1 MSEKPSLTRSQAVEQ
16 VMAQIHGPITV
27 DEVCERVLTIWP
39 SKAKNPLSAMRSHLR
54 QDQAGRTLVFLDA
67 KTILPLPIAMRGVR
81 FRIPVSRREAK
92 RGALIIQPVFDYFLR
107 PGLDPGEVQLLD
119 EKGHPLPVHV
129 ITIREQ
135 ANTMFGKQT
144 VEHAAF
150 DLGDWFRAQRV
161 RRDDSILVTI
171 EDWTN
176 GVFRLE
182 HEPAKHHHKNKKKI
196 EGQDRELADLLFG
209 MLEESSREVIYARVA
224 VPTTYARLSDPRG
237 YPGNHWIEV
246 VGRDSRMS
254 YDGWAIHYSDWRS
267 PLDQVLYEEE
277 PVPQSAF
284 SPTQGRQ
291 VYRFKA
297 ALWHRSGLWRTVEIQ
312 GEQTLA
318 EFDAIL
324 RHAFEHDVFDH
335 LGGFWKLIRRGKS
348 KRFREVDVGDVDP
361 FGEGSGA
368 EVHLA
373 GLGLVPGDELKYVY
387 DFGDWIQHRIT
398 LVEVVEPEKGVKY
411 PRIVAQNKPR
421 YKNCQ
426 TCQDQERESRATW
439 VCIECSNRQQREV
452 LLCEDCLDREHGEH
466 YAEEILY

>member
-1 MSEKPSLTRSQAVEQ
+1 VSDSTEPSLTRSQAVEK
-16 VMAQIHGPITV
+16 VLAQIHGPITV

-54 QDQAGRTLVFLDA
+54 QDHSGKALIFLDA

-81 FRIPVSRREAK
+81 FRIPLSRREAN
-92 RGALIIQPVFDYFLR
+92 RGALIILPAFEYFLR
-107 PGLDPGEVQLLD
+107 RELDPAAVQLLD
-119 EKGHPLPVHV
+119 QKGQPLPARV

-135 ANTMFGKQT
+135 ANTPFGKQT
-144 VEHAAF
+144 IEHAAF
-150 DLGDWFRAQRV
+150 DLGGWFRAQRV

-176 GVFRLE
+176 GAFRLE
-182 HEPAKHHHKNKKKI
+182 HEPAKRHHKKEI

-209 MLEESSREVIYARVA
+209 MLEESSREVIYAYVA
-224 VPTTYARLSDPRG
+224 VPTAYARLSDPRR
-237 YPGNHWIEV
+237 YPGSHWIEV
-246 VGRDSRMS
+246 VGRDPRMR
-254 YDGWAIHYSDWRS
+254 YDGWAIRYSDWRS
-267 PLDQVLYEEE
+267 PLEQMLYEEE
-277 PVPQSAF
+277 PVPQAAF

-297 ALWHRSGLWRTVEIQ
+297 ALWHRPGLWRTVEIQ
-312 GEQTLA
+312 GEQALA

-324 RHAFEHDVFDH
+324 RDAFEHDAFDH
-335 LGGFWKLIRRGKS
+335 LGGFWKLVRRGKG

-368 EVHLA
+368 EAHIA
-373 GLGLVPGDELKYVY
+373 GLGLKPGDELKYVY
-387 DFGDWIQHRIT
+387 DFGDWIEHRIT
-398 LVEVVEPEKGVKY
+398 LEGIVEPEKGVKY
-411 PRIVAQNKPR
+411 PRIVARNKPR
-421 YKNCQ
+421 YRNCQ
-426 TCQDQERESRATW
+426 TCRDQGRESRATW

-452 LLCEDCLDREHGEH
+452 LLCEDCLDREHEEH